1 MTPLGWLGRKT
12 STQTNIYSVL
22 PLLVFL
28 SGRWFNMTEL
38 LLTAPKETICMKCQ
52 SLFSGKN
59 RKNISKCHQL
69 KILPSMQ
76 SVNNV
81 CHTALAV
88 FFVFFLL
95 NWIRKQDSFYQSSG
109 PLLMIDY
116 IWLLNWSS
124 WHYNSHCF
132 LLSFFE
138 EKKQKNYNENDN
150 VDTCDCWCYWHVDGC
165 KCFIQAVY
173 KHSYTSFVSP

>member
-1 MTPLGWLGRKT
+1 MWIGKLAVLDMTPLGWLGRKT

-22 PLLVFL
+22 LLLVFL

-88 FFVFFLL
+88 FVVFFFAEL
-95 NWIRKQDSFYQSSG
+95 NKKTRFILPEFWTIAYDRLHMIIKLIFLTLQFTLFPSWFFWRKKT
-109 PLLMIDY
+109 
-116 IWLLNWSS
+116 
-124 WHYNSHCF
+124 
-132 LLSFFE
+132 
-138 EKKQKNYNENDN
+138 KKLQWK
-150 VDTCDCWCYWHVDGC
+150 W
-165 KCFIQAVY
+165 
-173 KHSYTSFVSP
+173 